1 MTIVSLSDTRM
12 VNIDSILEA
21 NCLERSGG
29 EIKRI
34 DVIFRGE
41 SAPKAFEGTA
51 ARGIWEQLSKQTY
64 GKNLGHAYDELRLN
78 GPLSTST
85 DKDGR
90 SLVIVSAISLLIAK
104 FILIPKAFSAFG
116 ISFLEPSRP
125 SIIVLL
131 LLLISYFMLSFS
143 LRAISDSCLWTKKL
157 RASEKVSGGL
167 LTNVSY
173 AASDLRN
180 ALELTGSVALAI
192 WAFVSLAG
200 ARLA

>member
-1 MTIVSLSDTRM
+1 MTIISLSDNRM

-34 DVIFRGE
+34 EVTFRGLL
-41 SAPKAFEGTA
+41 APQAFEGTV
-51 ARGIWEQLSKQTY
+51 ARRIWDQLSKKASD
-64 GKNLGHAYDELRLN
+64 KNLGHEYDELRLN

-85 DKDGR
+85 HKDGR

-104 FILIPKAFSAFG
+104 FILIPKAFSAVG
-116 ISFLEPSRP
+116 ISFLEPSRQ

-131 LLLISYFMLSFS
+131 FLLLSYFMFSFS
-143 LRAISDSCLWTKKL
+143 LRAISDSCLWKKKL
-157 RASEKVSGGL
+157 VASQKVSGGL

-173 AASDLRN
+173 AASDLRS
-180 ALELTGSVALAI
+180 ALELAGSVALAI
-192 WAFVSLAG
+192 WAFVSLAS

>member
-1 MTIVSLSDTRM
+1 MTIVSLSDNRM

-34 DVIFRGE
+34 EVIFNGE
-41 SAPKAFEGTA
+41 SAAKAFEGPA
-51 ARGIWEQLSKQTY
+51 ARRIWEQLSKQTY

-78 GPLSTST
+78 GPLATST
-85 DKDGR
+85 HKEGR
-90 SLVIVSAISLLIAK
+90 SLVLVSAISLLIAK
-104 FILIPKAFSAFG
+104 FVLIPKAFSAFG
-116 ISFLEPSRP
+116 ISSLEPSRQ

-131 LLLISYFMLSFS
+131 FVLLSYFLFSFS
-143 LRAISDSCLWTKKL
+143 LRVISDSCLWKKKL
-157 RASEKVSGGL
+157 VASEKVTGGL
-167 LTNVSY
+167 LTNISY

-180 ALELTGSVALAI
+180 ALELTGSMALAI
-192 WAFVSLAG
+192 WAFVSLAS